1 MSSRLSTLSRIVM
14 AGCGSMGL
22 PMARALHTSGFATY
36 GFDVRPIA
44 EFPAFSDR
52 MLPSLDDLSSD
63 DTLWLV
69 VRDQQQINDI
79 CFGKFAVYNKNYY
92 PQLLVVSSTIS
103 PKFIDELA
111 QKLPDDVTLIDAP
124 MSGAPIAAIEKTLT
138 FMVGG
143 DTATIERLMP
153 AFNAMGTNIYHL
165 GDTGQ
170 GMLAKVLNNYVAAC
184 NVISVRKSIA
194 HAQQLGMPADRL
206 LEVVNRSSGNNW
218 FANKIDA
225 IDWSHESYE
234 PGNTIGILE
243 KDVTAA
249 LDVIDSLY
257 DGGSTDSQQDD
268 FGHAM
273 ISALRTL
280 PAMPERD

>member
-1 MSSRLSTLSRIVM
+1 MLSRIVM
-14 AGCGSMGL
+14 AGCGAMGL
-22 PMARALHTSGFATY
+22 PMASALYASGFDTY
-36 GFDVRPIA
+36 GFDVRPPA
-44 EFPAFSDR
+44 EFPSFRQR
-52 MLPSLDDLSSD
+52 MLTSLDELGGN

-69 VRDQQQINDI
+69 VRDQHQINDI
-79 CFGKFAVYNKNYY
+79 CFEKFAVYNKTAY

-103 PKFIDELA
+103 PKYIDELA
-111 QKLPDDVTLIDAP
+111 KKLPADVMLIDAP

-143 DTATIERLMP
+143 NTTTVGGLMP

-165 GDTGQ
+165 GETGQ

-184 NVISVRKSIA
+184 NVISVRKSLA
-194 HAQQLGMPADRL
+194 HAVELGMPVENL
-206 LEVVNRSSGNNW
+206 LTVVNQSSGSNW

-225 IDWSHESYE
+225 IDWSHESYQ
-234 PGNTIGILE
+234 PDNTIGILE

-249 LDVIDSLY
+249 LDVIDGIYSENNE
-257 DGGSTDSQQDD
+257 QAKDD

-273 ISALRTL
+273 LAALKTL
-280 PAMPERD
+280 PDMPSNN